1 MARKRTPVVVL
12 AALALALPATA
23 LAGSVT
29 HSSDAITYQADANAP
44 SRESIGLSTD
54 SGRAVLRSE
63 QGFSSISVAC
73 EADPDSEQLIA
84 CKPSAGWVIGLGGF
98 DDSVSIEGPLG
109 AMTVEVHG
117 GAGADNIEGAVNNDK
132 LFGDEGADSLVDGA
146 GDDTVNGGPG
156 DDLIHPGTGRD
167 EIFGGSGRDTAYYND
182 RTAGLTITLDD
193 RADDGEAGEGD
204 NVHSDVEDILGGSGP
219 DRLVGTDGGNDLTG
233 NDGDDSLAGL
243 GSEDRLDAGEG
254 NDFIDSRDGGFD
266 SVDCGAGFD
275 TVVADQD
282 DSLTGC
288 ESVTVPDADSD
299 GFLPPA
305 DCDNTD
311 PSRHPGAF
319 EIIGDGIDQDCDGID
334 APRPRLVNPVS
345 SDYDQVKRPKA
356 IRLRV
361 LKIKSMHAGDKV
373 VIRCKG
379 RGCPY
384 KKRTR
389 TGRAGQRTLN
399 LLAPFKK
406 RNLRPGVRIEIRI
419 TRPQWVGKYVLLRV
433 IGRKLALDSK
443 CIEPD
448 STKLFSC

>member
-29 HSSDAITYQADANAP
+29 HSAGAITYRAESDANAP
-44 SRESIGLSTD
+44 EDVGLTVD

-63 QGFSSISVAC
+63 RGFSSRPDECNQDSDTVIDC
-73 EADPDSEQLIA
+73 DPA
-84 CKPSAGWVIGLGGF
+84 AGWVVWLLGF
-98 DDSVSIEGPLG
+98 DDSVSVQGGIG
-109 AMTVEVHG
+109 AMTIEVHG
-117 GAGADNIEGAVNNDK
+117 GAGGDTIGGGVNADK
-132 LFGDEGADSLVDGA
+132 LFGDEGADSLFDEP
-146 GDDTVNGGPG
+146 GDDVVNGGPG
-156 DDLIHPGTGRD
+156 DDLIHPGSGRD
-167 EIFGGSGRDTAYYND
+167 DIFGGPGRDTAYYNA
-182 RTAGLTITLDD
+182 RTAGVTITLDD

-204 NVHSDVEDILGGSGP
+204 NVHSDFEDAHGGSGP
-219 DRLVGTDGGNDLTG
+219 DRLVGTDGGNDLIG
-233 NDGDDSLAGL
+233 NEGDDSLTGL

-266 SVDCGAGFD
+266 SVDCGPGFD

-288 ESVTVPDADSD
+288 ESVSVPDADSD
-299 GFLPPA
+299 GFVPPA

-311 PSRHPGAF
+311 PTRHPGAF
-319 EIIGDGIDQDCDGID
+319 EILGDGIDQDCDGID

-345 SDYDQVKRPKA
+345 SGYDQVKHPKG
-356 IRLRV
+356 IRLTV

-373 VIRCKG
+373 TIRCKG